1 MAGAHAKREDDSVMD
16 RVPTPALDERDGR
29 DGEGSADRYR
39 PQPPFLDELFEP
51 DGTPRPTAVALVEQL
66 QRLGPAGLV
75 EAGRRRDAIFMRQ
88 GITFETGSADDASH
102 ERPFPLDLVPRVLSG
117 QEWRD
122 IKRGLAQRIRAL
134 NHFVD
139 DVYHAREIVREG
151 LVPWRLVVSCSHFAR
166 AVHGIRPPGGVYTH
180 VAGCDLVRHSDGTW
194 KVIEDNV
201 RIPSGISYVLENR
214 AAMARLVPELF
225 ASYRVRPV
233 EHYPQLLLRALRSVA
248 PSAEAEA
255 TVVVWTPGPA
265 NPAYFEHAFLARQ
278 MGVELVEAS
287 DLVVRDDVLYMRTTR
302 GLERAHAVYRRID
315 DDFVDP
321 LEFRGDSL
329 LGVPGLI
336 RAYRAGSVAI
346 ANAFG
351 TGVADDKAIYCFVP
365 EMIRFYLGEEP
376 ILENV
381 KTYLLSEPEVLEHVL
396 ERLDQLVV
404 KPTGES
410 GGRGVMIG
418 PHATDAEIERMR
430 DVVSA
435 HPDRWIAQDVVRL
448 STVPTVCADGT
459 LAPRHVDLRPFAVF
473 GERIDIVPGG
483 LDARRARR
491 GLADRQLLARRRLE
505 GHLGAGGRRHRR
517 PRRAA
522 DRRHAAARAAGSA
535 LRGLDRAAAATAAG
549 RRRLMLARIAHEL
562 YWLGRNLARAEFTAR
577 AVEAVFQAEL
587 QGASDATPGVSFG
600 SGGLLAMFGDVD
612 ESSRSRQALGQL
624 TLDAERPGSMLASFE
639 RAREGARTVRDV
651 ISAEMWEAINT
662 TALGLRGGGQ
672 PGWTAPAGPYLA
684 SQYVKER
691 TALIWGVA
699 NRSMLRDEA
708 KCFLDAGGLIEIS
721 DMVLRMLRIAMP
733 QGDPAPADGQA
744 LILLQAVGGF
754 HAYLRAVT
762 APPNAHPVA
771 RFLLFERAYPDSVA
785 ACVDSLNDVFT
796 MADAGPR
803 NSKPVLR
810 VSRLAADLDFQRRAL
825 PDGAE
830 LTDICEQTQQELAR
844 IDQDVA
850 ERYFAGAAAA
860 GLRR

>member
-1 MAGAHAKREDDSVMD
+1 
-16 RVPTPALDERDGR
+16 VPTPATD
-29 DGEGSADRYR
+29 AYR
-39 PQPPFLDELFEP
+39 PQAPFLDELFED
-51 DGTPRPTAVALVEQL
+51 DGTPRPTARALVEEL
-66 QRLGPAGLV
+66 RRLGPEGLM
-75 EAGRRRDAIFMRQ
+75 EAGRRRDAIFMQQ
-88 GITFETGSADDASH
+88 GITFETKGADDGEGGTK

-151 LVPWRLVVSCSHFAR
+151 LVPWRLVASCPHFAR

-233 EHYPQLLLRALRSVA
+233 DHYPQLLLSALRSVA
-248 PSAEAEA
+248 PSAESEA

-302 GLERAHAVYRRID
+302 GLERAHAVYRRLD

-321 LEFRGDSL
+321 LEFRPDSL

-351 TGVADDKAIYCFVP
+351 TGVADDKAVYCFVP

-381 KTYLLSEPEVLEHVL
+381 KTYLLSNPEVLAHVL
-396 ERLDQLVV
+396 EHLDELVV

-410 GGRGVMIG
+410 GGKGVMIG
-418 PHATDAEIERMR
+418 PHADEVELQRMR
-430 DVVSA
+430 RVIST

-448 STVPTVCADGT
+448 STVPTVGPDAV

-483 LDARRARR
+483 LTRVALEDGSLIVNSSR
-491 GLADRQLLARRRLE
+491 GGGSKDTWVLEDGDDADRAGPPIADTQPPALPDLRYGAWTGQQQQQQQAPQQQQRAARERPE
-505 GHLGAGGRRHRR
+505 VRHRR
-517 PRRAA
+517 PPR
-522 DRRHAAARAAGSA
+522 
-535 LRGLDRAAAATAAG
+535 
-549 RRRLMLARIAHEL
+549 
-562 YWLGRNLARAEFTAR
+562 
-577 AVEAVFQAEL
+577 
-587 QGASDATPGVSFG
+587 ATP
-600 SGGLLAMFGDVD
+600 
-612 ESSRSRQALGQL
+612 
-624 TLDAERPGSMLASFE
+624 DARP
-639 RAREGARTVRDV
+639 R
-651 ISAEMWEAINT
+651 
-662 TALGLRGGGQ
+662 
-672 PGWTAPAGPYLA
+672 
-684 SQYVKER
+684 
-691 TALIWGVA
+691 
-699 NRSMLRDEA
+699 
-708 KCFLDAGGLIEIS
+708 
-721 DMVLRMLRIAMP
+721 
-733 QGDPAPADGQA
+733 
-744 LILLQAVGGF
+744 
-754 HAYLRAVT
+754 
-762 APPNAHPVA
+762 
-771 RFLLFERAYPDSVA
+771 
-785 ACVDSLNDVFT
+785 
-796 MADAGPR
+796 
-803 NSKPVLR
+803 
-810 VSRLAADLDFQRRAL
+810 
-825 PDGAE
+825 
-830 LTDICEQTQQELAR
+830 
-844 IDQDVA
+844 
-850 ERYFAGAAAA
+850 
-860 GLRR
+860 